1 MPQAATIA
9 AIIGNYR
16 VSKKIRP
23 IIGCTLYAVIG
34 TVNCAI
40 AHLISIPHEVRLVS
54 RNNQNT
60 TANIEH
66 CQARIARDF
75 MMGLCGCLMYTYV

>member
-1 MPQAATIA
+1 MRLLAQLIVP
-9 AIIGNYR
+9 
-16 VSKKIRP
+16 V
-23 IIGCTLYAVIG
+23 
-34 TVNCAI
+34 

-75 MMGLCGCLMYTYV
+75 MMGLCGYLMYTYV